1 MLPDRERPKSSAV
14 KVSTLSDSGPVLLLP
29 VGFPILL
36 CPRGFKLGSF
46 DLGLNFS
53 SCEGGSIDGDGVF
66 VDDVDPAEPRFGC
79 GPEICGAGEGPIERF
94 PPVELYKCAEAI
106 GRKVGVE
113 GREAEVGI
121 ELTVEVLVLPS
132 DERRD

>member
-1 MLPDRERPKSSAV
+1 M
-14 KVSTLSDSGPVLLLP
+14 LLLP

-53 SCEGGSIDGDGVF
+53 SCEGGGINGDGVF
-66 VDDVDPAEPRFGC
+66 ADDVDPAELRFTC
-79 GPEICGAGEGPIERF
+79 DPESCGAGGGPTERL
-94 PPVELYKCAEAI
+94 PPVELYRCAEAI

-132 DERRD
+132 DERRDWGRRILEDLAL

>member
-1 MLPDRERPKSSAV
+1 MLPDRERPRSRAVSA
-14 KVSTLSDSGPVLLLP
+14 STFSDSGPVLLLV

-36 CPRGFKLGSF
+36 CPREFKLGSF

-53 SCEGGSIDGDGVF
+53 NCEGVIDGDGVF
-66 VDDVDPAEPRFGC
+66 VGVDPTKSRFGC
-79 GPEICGAGEGPIERF
+79 SPEICGVGERATERL
-94 PPVELYKCAEAI
+94 PPVELYKCVEAT
-106 GRKVGVE
+106 GRRVGVE

>member
-1 MLPDRERPKSSAV
+1 M
-14 KVSTLSDSGPVLLLP
+14 LLLV

-53 SCEGGSIDGDGVF
+53 SCEGGSSDGDGVF
-66 VDDVDPAEPRFGC
+66 VDGVDPTEPRFGC
-79 GPEICGAGEGPIERF
+79 EPEICGAGEGPTGRL
-94 PPVELYKCAEAI
+94 PPVEVYRCVEAI
-106 GRKVGVE
+106 GRNVGVD

>member
-1 MLPDRERPKSSAV
+1 VLPDRERPRSSAV
-14 KVSTLSDSGPVLLLP
+14 SASTFSDSGPVLLLV
-29 VGFPILL
+29 VGFPVLL
-36 CPRGFKLGSF
+36 CPREFKPGSL

-53 SCEGGSIDGDGVF
+53 SCEGGGIDGDGV
-66 VDDVDPAEPRFGC
+66 VVVEDDPTEPRFGC
-79 GPEICGAGEGPIERF
+79 GPEICGVEEGPTERL

-106 GRKVGVE
+106 GRNVGVE
-113 GREAEVGI
+113 GRETEVEI